1 MRSILQAQPP
11 PDRGCT
17 PTAEWRRNPWRSVV
31 ALARASPAQM
41 VQPLYLLLWRAYIR
55 KCDGNHFPAPSRTPA
70 QVPEKLL

>member
-1 MRSILQAQPP
+1 MHSILQAQPP

-17 PTAEWRRNPWRSVV
+17 PTAEKPCTRSVP
-31 ALARASPAQM
+31 AWAPAQV